1 MVFRHHVFK
10 NRKVTLV
17 SGKSTP
23 RWEIEL
29 EGGAQA
35 MVEFSSEQIA
45 LENYTKNPTL
55 EVCQLSK
62 VVINDMFNI
71 HISLCSHVIFI
82 YLHIYSQRTRFTL
95 SL

>member
-1 MVFRHHVFK
+1 M
-10 NRKVTLV
+10 
-17 SGKSTP
+17 
-23 RWEIEL
+23 

-35 MVEFSSEQIA
+35 MVEFSSEHIP
-45 LENYTKNPTL
+45 LENYTKYPTL
-55 EVCQLSK
+55 EVWQLK

-71 HISLCSHVIFI
+71 HISLCSHVIFM

>member
-1 MVFRHHVFK
+1 M
-10 NRKVTLV
+10 
-17 SGKSTP
+17 
-23 RWEIEL
+23 EL

-45 LENYTKNPTL
+45 LENYTKYPTL

-82 YLHIYSQRTRFTL
+82 YLHIYSQGRV
-95 SL
+95 SLCPCNEATTATHGSFGKQ